1 MAMLWPGLTGPG
13 IRYISSPPPV
23 SWQKAQRRNL
33 VILGATGSI
42 GTNALNVVEHNA
54 DSFCIQGLACA
65 RNVTRLAEQAAK
77 FRPRY
82 LAVLDEESA
91 SALAALLPKG
101 YTPKLLTGEEGYRRL
116 AALSEADTVLSAQAG
131 SAGLKGTLSAV
142 LAGKVVCLANK
153 ESLVLAGDL
162 IRHICSRTGASILP
176 VDSEHFALF
185 DCLCGRGEDA
195 ESLILTASGGPF
207 RGKKL
212 KDLAG
217 VTPAQALKHPN
228 WNMGAKITI
237 DSATLMNKALEFIE
251 ACQLY
256 GVSPDKVQ
264 VLIHPQS
271 VIHSLAAFRDGSQLA
286 QLAVPDM
293 RLPIGSCLLWP
304 SVERPLVEP
313 LSLAK
318 AGTLSF
324 FEVDS
329 ETFPSIELARKAMQ
343 VRGGMSV
350 VLNAADEAAV
360 ELFLNEKCS
369 FTDIT
374 ECVTQAM
381 EHHLCSMRS
390 GGAEKNGPFSLSCDM
405 LSMQGAELEEACWEK
420 VRAIEELCKKTAAFV
435 HNHTAC
441 GGQIRC

>member
-1 MAMLWPGLTGPG
+1 MAVLWPGQSGPG
-13 IRYISSPPPV
+13 IRYLSAPPPKT
-23 SWQKAQRRNL
+23 WQQASCRRL

-42 GTNALNVVEHNA
+42 GCSALSVVEKNQEN
-54 DSFCIQGLACA
+54 FCILGLACA
-65 RNVTRLAEQAAK
+65 RNVTRLAEQAQTY
-77 FRPRY
+77 RPPY

-91 SALAALLPKG
+91 SALKKLLPEG
-101 YTPKLLTGEEGYRRL
+101 YNPVILTGEEGYRTIASL
-116 AALSEADTVLSAQAG
+116 KEADTVLSAQAG

-162 IRHICSRTGASILP
+162 IRHLCSVTGASILP

-195 ESLILTASGGPF
+195 ESLLLTASGGPF
-207 RGKKL
+207 RGRTL
-212 KDLAG
+212 EDLES

-256 GVSPDKVQ
+256 GVTPDKVH

-271 VIHSLAAFRDGSQLA
+271 IVHSLVVFKDGSQLG

-304 SVERPLVEP
+304 KVTHPIVAP

-318 AGTLSF
+318 VGTLT
-324 FEVDS
+324 FEDVDS
-329 ETFPSIELARKAMQ
+329 TVFPSIELARKAMQ

-350 VLNAADEAAV
+350 VLNAADEACVA
-360 ELFLNEKCS
+360 LFLKGECS

-374 ECVTQAM
+374 SCVRQAM
-381 EHHLCSMRS
+381 EHHLLSLRAKGNELNS
-390 GGAEKNGPFSLSCDM
+390 PYSLSPDM
-405 LSMQGAELEEACWEK
+405 LSLRGAELEKACWDK
-420 VRAIEELCKKTAAFV
+420 VRSIEELGAKTTAFV
-435 HNHTAC
+435 HQYVR
-441 GGQIRC
+441 GGQNRC

>member
-13 IRYISSPPPV
+13 IRYISSPPPA
-23 SWQKAQRRNL
+23 SWQHARRRNL

-42 GTNALNVVEHNA
+42 GTNALKVVESNPDH
-54 DSFCIQGLACA
+54 FCIKGLACA
-65 RNVTRLAEQAAK
+65 RNVTRLAELAAT
-77 FRPRY
+77 FRPPY

-91 SALAALLPKG
+91 SALAALLPQG
-101 YTPKLLTGEEGYRRL
+101 YTPKLLTGETGYRRL
-116 AALSEADTVLSAQAG
+116 AALDEADTVLSAQAG

-153 ESLVLAGDL
+153 ESLVLAGDM
-162 IRHICSRTGASILP
+162 IRHVCHERGSSILP

-185 DCLCGRGEDA
+185 DCLSGRGEEAD
-195 ESLILTASGGPF
+195 SLILTASGGPF

-212 KDLAG
+212 QDLAE

-271 VIHSLAAFRDGSQLA
+271 IIHSLVVFKDGSQLA

-304 SVERPLVEP
+304 LVERPLVEP
-313 LSLAK
+313 LMLAK
-318 AGTLSF
+318 AGNLSF
-324 FEVDS
+324 FDVDNT
-329 ETFPSIELARKAMQ
+329 TFPSIELARKAMQ

-360 ELFLNEKCS
+360 ELFLNGKCS

-374 ECVTQAM
+374 DCVTQAM

-390 GGAEKNGPFSLSCDM
+390 GGTEKNAPFSLSCDM
-405 LSMQGAELEEACWEK
+405 LSMKGAELEEACWEK
-420 VRAIEELCKKTAAFV
+420 VQAIESLCTRTAAFV
-435 HNHTAC
+435 QNHTAR
-441 GGQIRC
+441 GGQTLC